1 MKRLPVK
8 QGLFWSEPVLQ
19 LRNSFVNLRCP
30 ETGKKMENIL
40 SAYREIG
47 PNRYRETNG
56 LYYED
61 FQVGDVFEHDD
72 YRCGQHLDDLADDE
86 YTAGSF

>member
-1 MKRLPVK
+1 M
-8 QGLFWSEPVLQ
+8 Q

-40 SAYREIG
+40 SAYREIS

-61 FQVGDVFEHDD
+61 FQVGDVFEHRPGRTITDVD
-72 YRCGQHLDDLADDE
+72 NIWMTLLTMNIQP
-86 YTAGSF
+86 